1 MTIATIVGMANSAS
15 RDSAPFRHGGDEPH
29 LLREIVRTHQVL
41 VNGFSRQVGVPAS
54 RFALM
59 RLLAKADEGIG
70 VMALAR
76 ALGVNAA
83 AVTRQVQ
90 EMEREGL
97 VERHADPNDGR
108 RSSLSLSPKGIE
120 LFARVH
126 DRGHQLE
133 RSLVSV
139 IGAEEMAA
147 ATAVLS
153 RLRRY
158 IEGLEREE
166 GGLQP

>member
-1 MTIATIVGMANSAS
+1 MAPLPSG
-15 RDSAPFRHGGDEPH
+15 DSTPFRYRGDEPH

-59 RLLAKADEGIG
+59 RLLANADEGIG

-76 ALGVNAA
+76 SLGVNAA

-97 VERHADPNDGR
+97 VERHADPSDGR
-108 RSSLSLSPKGIE
+108 RSSLRLSPKGLE
-120 LFARVH
+120 LFGEVH

-133 RSLVSV
+133 RSLASV
-139 IGAEEMAA
+139 ITVEEMAA
-147 ATAVLS
+147 AAAVLS

-158 IEGLEREE
+158 IEGLERDE